1 MTDAQRAGGPRRDL
15 RPRLPGNA
23 PTAHW
28 TGNVPGQLGITT
40 NGRERETFDDLAR
53 WKVQRGLHPPA
64 EERSRRSASEPLLG
78 RLAEEVVHDHT
89 RRLVSCL
96 SPRPEQSAYYWRGE
110 LGREVDVVMTIE
122 GKPIPIEGRFR
133 ADPRRD
139 LDGRH
144 AFLESHSAAPFGLVV
159 TRDLVEL
166 REGTLFLPLSCFLL
180 MI

>member
-1 MTDAQRAGGPRRDL
+1 MSTYEPGSRSSRPPSYPSRLDDADDVDYLRRDRRIARSL
-15 RPRLPGNA
+15 DCPRP
-23 PTAHW
+23 
-28 TGNVPGQLGITT
+28 VP
-40 NGRERETFDDLAR
+40 
-53 WKVQRGLHPPA
+53 KVKRALHPPA
-64 EERSRRSASEPLLG
+64 EERSRRSASGPLLG
-78 RLAEEVVHDHT
+78 RLAEEVVHDHA
-89 RRLVSCL
+89 RRLVCCL

-139 LDGRH
+139 LDGRR